1 MNIASLVLRIRP
13 ETRAEAEAALCAL
26 PGVECH
32 HMSDDGKLIVTVE
45 ETPQSSVAE
54 TLIAVHGVPEV
65 LAVTLAYEHNPHL
78 SSFPDSDPSTLT
90 PATHSPCEEVQ
101 P

>member
-32 HMSDDGKLIVTVE
+32 HMSDDGRLIVTVE
-45 ETPQSSVAE
+45 DVPGAAMSD
-54 TLIAVHGVPEV
+54 TLIAVHRVPQV
-65 LAVTLAYEHNPHL
+65 LAATLAYEHTETVSPH
-78 SSFPDSDPSTLT
+78 SSPS
-90 PATHSPCEEVQ
+90 PSHCEEA
-101 P
+101 

>member
-1 MNIASLVLRIRP
+1 MNLASLVLRIQP
-13 ETRAEAEAALCAL
+13 ERRVAAEAALTAL

-32 HMSDDGKLIVTVE
+32 AMSDDGKLIVTVE
-45 ETPQSSVAE
+45 ETPHSSVAE